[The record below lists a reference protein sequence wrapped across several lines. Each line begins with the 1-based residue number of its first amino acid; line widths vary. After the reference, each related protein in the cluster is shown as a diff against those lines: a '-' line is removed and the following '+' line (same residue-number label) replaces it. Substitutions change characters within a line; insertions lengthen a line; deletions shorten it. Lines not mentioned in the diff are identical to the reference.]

1 MTMMMLLISN
11 DDDDN
16 YHHHCDHQNLS
27 DVTEGQFNKTFTSVI
42 YKCSCCFQTPKTM
55 ATFVNYFCK
64 ITCNSVIKLA
74 PAVSFVFH
82 VYWPS
87 IYLRHSL
94 FQIRGCWLS
103 SSVQM
108 LNYWNLET
116 HHTCIPCKLL
126 EGLLPVWLKF
136 NAMRLIGSMQSET
149 PYPIKKGGKHLPSLL
164 LPSVTFSWR
173 MNLCLLFLNDLI

>member
-1 MTMMMLLISN
+1 MIVFYAHDGDDHDDVAGN
-11 DDDDN
+11 DDDDDDD

-82 VYWPS
+82 VY
-87 IYLRHSL
+87 
-94 FQIRGCWLS
+94 
-103 SSVQM
+103 
-108 LNYWNLET
+108 
-116 HHTCIPCKLL
+116 
-126 EGLLPVWLKF
+126 
-136 NAMRLIGSMQSET
+136 
-149 PYPIKKGGKHLPSLL
+149 
-164 LPSVTFSWR
+164 
-173 MNLCLLFLNDLI
+173 